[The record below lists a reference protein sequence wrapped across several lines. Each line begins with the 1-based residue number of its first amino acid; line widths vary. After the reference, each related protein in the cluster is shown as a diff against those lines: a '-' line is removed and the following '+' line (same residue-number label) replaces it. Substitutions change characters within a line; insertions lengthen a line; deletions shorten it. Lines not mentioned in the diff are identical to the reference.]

1 MKALTGKLPSITVV
15 SIVEVTE
22 LAVSKL
28 FLSSTKVFFSDSE
41 EATNIWRLMSISRKL
56 SQQ

>member
-28 FLSSTKVFFSDSE
+28 FLSSTKVLFSDSE
-41 EATNIWRLMSISRKL
+41 EATNIWRLMSISRKQ

>member
-28 FLSSTKVFFSDSE
+28 FLSSTKVIFSDSE

>member
-28 FLSSTKVFFSDSE
+28 FLSSTKVLFSDSE

>member
-28 FLSSTKVFFSDSE
+28 FLSSTKVIFF
-41 EATNIWRLMSISRKL
+41 
-56 SQQ
+56 